1 MGDWNYKSD
10 LNPDHYQF
18 RRSYPGWY
26 PEEPRETHADKVAD
40 RVVVIVCLLVCA
52 LIIAGVLR

>member
-1 MGDWNYKSD
+1 MSFQPRTD

-18 RRSYPGWY
+18 RRQLRGWY
-26 PEEPRETHADKVAD
+26 PDEPRETYSDKVAD
-40 RVVVIVCLLVCA
+40 RVVVIACLLVIA